1 MQTITITNDDRDL
14 EIDGLRFMPVGSIT
28 CYAGDIAPTGWL
40 LCDGAEKSQTTYS
53 RLYSVLGS
61 KYGAASTGHF
71 KLPNMTNKFPLG
83 KSSSNTLGHTGGSNT
98 VTLLEANMPAH
109 THTVTVDSAGT
120 HSHTATDSGHTHTYD
135 DAYFAENRGAGYPND
150 KFGTSAGT
158 DSDNSFYY
166 RSGPVTNT
174 GHANISVD
182 NNGSHSHSA
191 TIDST
196 GSGSSFDV
204 TNPYIV
210 LNYIIRY

>member
-61 KYGAASTGHF
+61 KYGAATSGHF
-71 KLPNMTNKFPLG
+71 KIPDLRSRFPLG
-83 KSSSNTLGHTGGSNT
+83 KSVSRSLGDTGGNNT
-98 VTLLEANMPAH
+98 VTLSTANMPAH
-109 THTVTVDSAGT
+109 THSVTVDSAG
-120 HSHTATDSGHTHTYD
+120 
-135 DAYFAENRGAGYPND
+135 
-150 KFGTSAGT
+150 
-158 DSDNSFYY
+158 
-166 RSGPVTNT
+166 
-174 GHANISVD
+174 
-182 NNGSHSHSA
+182 SHSHSINDPGHAHTQWTINDDYNGSGGNPPGFLGDSAGYKTWSNINSNTTGITVQSSGTHNHTA
-191 TIDST
+191 TASST
-196 GSGSSFDV
+196 GSGSAVDV

>member
-61 KYGAASTGHF
+61 KYGAATSGHF
-71 KLPNMTNKFPLG
+71 KIPDLRSRFPLG
-83 KSSSNTLGHTGGSNT
+83 KSSSNTLGHTGGNNT

-109 THTVTVDSAGT
+109 THTVTVDSAGS
-120 HSHTATDSGHTHTYD
+120 HSHNINDPGHAHTQWTVNDDFNNSGGSAPSFSADS
-135 DAYFAENRGAGYPND
+135 AGYRTWSNI
-150 KFGTSAGT
+150 
-158 DSDNSFYY
+158 NS
-166 RSGPVTNT
+166 NT
-174 GHANISVD
+174 TGITIHPS
-182 NNGSHSHSA
+182 GSHSHSA
-191 TIDST
+191 TIGSN

>member
-28 CYAGDIAPTGWL
+28 CYAGDTAPTGWL

-83 KSSSNTLGHTGGSNT
+83 KSGSRSLGDTGGNNT
-98 VTLLEANMPAH
+98 VTLSTANMPAH
-109 THTVTVDSAGT
+109 THSVTVDSAGS

-135 DAYFAENRGAGYPND
+135 DAYFAENRPGGSNNN
-150 KFGTSAGT
+150 FGTSAST
-158 DSDNSFYY
+158 DGDNSFYY

-174 GHANISVD
+174 GYANISVG
-182 NNGSHSHSA
+182 NNGSHNHTA
-191 TIDST
+191 TASST
-196 GSGSSFDV
+196 GSGSAVDV